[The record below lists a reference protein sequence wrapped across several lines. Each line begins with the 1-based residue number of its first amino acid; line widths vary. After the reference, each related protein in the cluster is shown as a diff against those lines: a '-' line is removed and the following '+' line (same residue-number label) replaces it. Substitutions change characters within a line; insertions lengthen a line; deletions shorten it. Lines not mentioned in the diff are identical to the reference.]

1 MPFIGTARQCS
12 RVASVLGLH
21 LSVCAC
27 SSDAA
32 KTPVASPEGGTD
44 AGIDAGSGEDGGAAL
59 ASRAAALVGQ
69 MTLDEK
75 LSLMAGTGVVRG
87 LWQTPGVA
95 RLGFPGYLMTD
106 GARGLGA
113 PNSVDDPHK
122 GTAFPVGMARGA
134 TFDVALEER
143 VGTAIGKEVRA
154 WGGNV
159 ILAPVVNVLR
169 HPAWGRAQETYG
181 EDPVHLGAMGSA
193 FVRGAQHH
201 AIANPKHFA
210 ANDIEDTR
218 FTVSVNLDERTLRE
232 VFLAPF
238 KATIDAGALS
248 VMAAYNRVNGTY
260 SCENVHLLRDI
271 LKGEWGFT
279 GFVESDWIAAVRS
292 TAPSVVAG
300 LDIEMPSAS
309 WFTPPKLQAA
319 IDSGDIPMPAI
330 DEAAGRIV
338 RAELD
343 LESRRDATAPDIDVV
358 GGQEHADL
366 ALEVARKSIVLL
378 QNRNGALPLDRASVK
393 KLAVVG
399 TFAGIARLGD
409 DGSSKV
415 VPGHAVTPLDGIRAR
430 APSVSVEHVDADVV
444 ASADE
449 PRVSSADAAVVVVG
463 LGPNDE
469 RENVDLKG
477 GDRKSLGLSAAH
489 VALIEQ
495 VAALNPRTIVVMEAG
510 SALLTK
516 PWRASVGAVVMAWY
530 PGQEGGS
537 AIADV
542 LFGDANPSGRLPLT
556 FPEDE
561 SQLPPFDHT
570 SADVT
575 YGYLHGYRY
584 VDDQGSVPAFPFG
597 FGLSYTTFALSNLV
611 LSKSTIPVDGATT
624 ATVDVENTGAEAGDE
639 VVQLYVAY
647 PGSSVQHGPNEL
659 RAFARVHLA
668 AGAKQTV
675 SLDLPATDLAY
686 YDVGAKAWKVEPL
699 AYTVSAGTSS
709 RDLPLHAELRVK

>member
-1 MPFIGTARQCS
+1 MPSPGLVRPGS
-12 RVASVLGLH
+12 RGASVLALGLSM
-21 LSVCAC
+21 LGC
-27 SSDAA
+27 SSERAAAHAAAHDAGGD
-32 KTPVASPEGGTD
+32 SGGT
-44 AGIDAGSGEDGGAAL
+44 DGGAAL
-59 ASRAAALVGQ
+59 AARAASLVQQ

-75 LSLMAGTGVVRG
+75 LPLMAGTGVVRG
-87 LWQTPGVA
+87 LWQTPGVD

-106 GARGLGA
+106 GARGMGA

-159 ILAPVVNVLR
+159 ILAPVVNVLH

-181 EDPVHLGAMGSA
+181 EDPVHLGEMGAA

-210 ANDIEDTR
+210 VNDIEDTR

-238 KATIDAGALS
+238 KRAVDAGALS
-248 VMAAYNRVNGTY
+248 VMASYNRVNGTY
-260 SCENVHLLRDI
+260 ACENAHLLRDI
-271 LKGEWGFT
+271 LKDEWGFK

-292 TAPSVVAG
+292 TVPSVLAG
-300 LDIEMPSAS
+300 LDMEMPSPS
-309 WFTPPKLQAA
+309 YFTVDKLKAVL
-319 IDSGDIPMPAI
+319 DSGDIPLPAI

-338 RAELD
+338 RAELE
-343 LESRRDATAPDIDVV
+343 LEARRDPSEPAIDVV

-366 ALEVARKSIVLL
+366 ALEAARESIVLL
-378 QNRNGALPLDRASVK
+378 RNEHGALPLDRASVK

-415 VPGHAVTPLDGIRAR
+415 VPGHAVTPLAGIQAR
-430 APSVSVEHVDADVV
+430 APSVSIEHVDTDVV
-444 ASADE
+444 ATADE
-449 PRVSSADAAVVVVG
+449 ARITSADAAVVVVG
-463 LGPNDE
+463 LGPDDE
-469 RENVDLKG
+469 RENVTLMG

-489 VALIEQ
+489 VALIGQ
-495 VAALNPRTIVVMEAG
+495 VAALNPRTIVVVEAG
-510 SALLTK
+510 SAIVMT
-516 PWRASVGAVVMAWY
+516 PWKSTVSAIVMAWY

-542 LFGDANPSGRLPLT
+542 LFGDVNPSGRLPLT
-556 FPEDE
+556 IPDDE

-570 SADVT
+570 STEVT
-575 YGYLHGYRY
+575 YGYLHGYRW
-584 VDDQGSVPAFPFG
+584 VDDQGTTPAFPFG
-597 FGLSYTTFALSNLV
+597 FGLGYTTFALSNLA
-611 LSKSTIPVDGATT
+611 LSKTTIPVDGAAT
-624 ATVDVENTGAEAGDE
+624 ATVDVKNTGSRDGDE
-639 VVQLYVAY
+639 VVQLYVGY
-647 PGSSVQHGPNEL
+647 PGSAVQHGPHEL
-659 RAFARVHLA
+659 RGFTRVHLA
-668 AGAKQTV
+668 AGEQKTV
-675 SLDLPATDLAY
+675 SLEVRAPELAY
-686 YDVGAKAWKVEPL
+686 YDTATKTWKVEPL
-699 AYTVSAGTSS
+699 AYTVSVGTSS
-709 RDLPLHAELRVK
+709 RDLPLKADLRVQ